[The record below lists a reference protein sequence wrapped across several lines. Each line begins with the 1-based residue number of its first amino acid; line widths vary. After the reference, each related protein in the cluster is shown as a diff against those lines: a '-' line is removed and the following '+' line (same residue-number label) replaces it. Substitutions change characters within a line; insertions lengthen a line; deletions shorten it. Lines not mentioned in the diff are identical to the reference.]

1 MASKTNCIKNG
12 IPYFRIRRTIGK
24 KLNNKGL
31 WVDDIKEFYGK
42 NKKEAEAKYE
52 EFKKKRHAGLSSEKQ
67 FFGIMSDFFVYSIL
81 MNDSRFS
88 SGTKER
94 YEEVYRNYI
103 KPSKIAGLPLT
114 EIFSLDLQNLY
125 NALDCTNATLRSI
138 HNVMKH
144 FYKYLEKEG
153 YCKDITASIVL
164 PKKSTAKNKKKTGPQ
179 EVIVWSDT
187 EIRQIVQDLGNN
199 RIRFLIILAINTGCR
214 ISELLGLEYTDI
226 HDSKLY
232 ITKQL
237 QRVATITPEG
247 KHHELKLEKTKTE
260 SSIRSIPLSSAVLVE
275 LERHK
280 NWHTKEMLKNGYQ
293 TTFIFTTKS
302 GNFCDRHNINRA
314 CSRYYRLIDIEDK
327 SFHTYRHTFCT
338 NLCKNGV
345 PLQIAYKLMG
355 HSNINVT
362 AKFYTNVDDEQKL
375 AAITT
380 IAPLMFTEVK
390 ESQ

>member
-1 MASKTNCIKNG
+1 MANKTNCIKNG
-12 IPYFRIRRTIGK
+12 IPYYRLRRTVGK
-24 KLNNKGL
+24 KLNSSGL

-52 EFKKKRHAGLSSEKQ
+52 DFKKKRNAGLSSEKQ
-67 FFGIMSDFFVYSIL
+67 FFGIMADFFVYSIL

-88 SGTKER
+88 AGTKER

-103 KPSKIAGLPLT
+103 KPSSIAGLPLP
-114 EIFSLDLQNLY
+114 EVLSLDLQNLY
-125 NALDCTNATLRSI
+125 NGLDCTNATLRSI

-153 YCKDITASIVL
+153 YCKDITDSIVL
-164 PKKSTAKNKKKTGPQ
+164 PKKKSTAKKKQAAPQ
-179 EVIVWSDT
+179 EVTVWSDT
-187 EIRQIVQDLGNN
+187 EIRKIVQELGDN

-214 ISELLGLEYTDI
+214 ISELLGLEYSDI
-226 HDSKLY
+226 QDNKLY

-247 KHHELKLEKTKTE
+247 KQHELKLEQTKTE
-260 SSIRSIPLSSAVLVE
+260 SSIRSIPLSAAVLAE

-280 NWHTKEMLKNGYQ
+280 KWHTKEMLENGYR
-293 TTFIFTTKS
+293 TSFIFTTKS
-302 GNFCDRHNINRA
+302 GKFCDRHNINRA
-314 CSRYYRLIDIEDK
+314 CSRYYKLIGIKDK

-375 AAITT
+375 AAITA
-380 IAPLMFTEVK
+380 IAPLMFSE
-390 ESQ
+390 